1 MINVVYDKQT
11 KEVMA
16 VVGDIKDYI
25 VRNDIEVKT
34 YIDTEPIF
42 ANIDGKMY
50 VKENAIQIKGVW
62 EE

>member
-42 ANIDGKMY
+42 ADIDGKMY
-50 VKENAIQIKGVW
+50 VKENAIQIGGW
-62 EE
+62 I